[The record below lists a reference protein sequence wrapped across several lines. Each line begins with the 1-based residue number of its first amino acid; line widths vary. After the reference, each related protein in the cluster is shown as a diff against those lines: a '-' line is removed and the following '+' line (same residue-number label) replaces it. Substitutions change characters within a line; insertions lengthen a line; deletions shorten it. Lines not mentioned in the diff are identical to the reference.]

1 LPDSARRVL
10 TGPACEQTG
19 QKLKNMPVKRTT
31 AQRLNAWLARMSQ
44 TGVAVRRTARALI
57 AATKGSCIVELAT
70 ADAAPAAVLA
80 TGARESLP
88 GSASHGAHGLRGVK
102 TASDA
107 ARLVTVAHLPRE
119 EFQPAEA
126 EQTPMSTASTS
137 AAPADSADPAP
148 VEATLAAVDFIA
160 QVDESLRFSYVSAG
174 SVDFLGYHRD
184 YLSSLTLHELVPSN
198 EIDELDALV
207 ARARQSG
214 TLETAT
220 LHLLKSLTTPICVEL
235 RVLATHAAGE
245 PGFALAAFE
254 VSRWRE
260 REVALRHELNH
271 DPLTGLENLTSLKAA
286 LDAAQAE
293 AMHTHTHA
301 ALLLVDIDDFQ
312 RINRALGYDAGD
324 DMLRETARRIQHAA
338 RAGERVARV
347 ASDEFAV
354 LLSAGT
360 SAEAVVAA
368 EDVGRRLLSAIAQPY
383 RYRGQHTHL
392 SASIGAAIFP
402 DEVEKTSSSLLRMA
416 DHALSQ
422 AKTSGGNIVMF
433 HVPDNDP
440 RNAERLNLEA
450 DLYEG
455 VRNGE
460 FSLHFQPI
468 TESRHGGVVGVEA
481 LIRWQHPT
489 LGLVPPAAFI
499 PLAESIGLINYL
511 GNWVLKAACMQLVQW
526 DRDGIALDYVSVN
539 VSPQQFRDKRFTQ
552 NVKDA
557 LALTGLDPR
566 RLVFEITESL
576 LMHDPEEATRLL
588 ETLAAI
594 GIHFA
599 VDDFG
604 TGYSS
609 LSYLQRFPLSKLKI
623 DRSFIE
629 NLLTSR
635 NNRAIVTAVVGLAKS
650 LGLELVAEGV
660 ETEAQRELL
669 IEMGCDQIQGWLICK
684 ALPAADLKRCF
695 EDKTLFL
702 QTPL

>member
-1 LPDSARRVL
+1 
-10 TGPACEQTG
+10 
-19 QKLKNMPVKRTT
+19 MPVKRTI
-31 AQRLNAWLARMSQ
+31 AQRLNAWLALAGQ
-44 TGVAVRRTARALI
+44 TGAAVRGTARALI
-57 AATKGSCIVELAT
+57 AATQGSGIVKLAT
-70 ADAAPAAVLA
+70 ADASPVAIPAA
-80 TGARESLP
+80 GARESLQ
-88 GSASHGAHGLRGVK
+88 GSSSHGAHGVHGAK
-102 TASDA
+102 TAPNA
-107 ARLVTVAHLPRE
+107 VRLVAVPIVPRE
-119 EFQPAEA
+119 ELEPPAA
-126 EQTPMSTASTS
+126 GQTSMS
-137 AAPADSADPAP
+137 AASKPADPADP
-148 VEATLAAVDFIA
+148 TPAEATLAAVDFLA
-160 QVDESLRFSYVSAG
+160 QVDASLRFSYVSAG

-184 YLSSLTLHELVPSN
+184 YLRSLTLHELVPSN

-214 TLETAT
+214 KLESAT

-235 RVLATHAAGE
+235 RILATHAPGQGE

-254 VSRWRE
+254 VSRWRDSE
-260 REVALRHELNH
+260 AALRHALHH
-271 DPLTGLENLTSLKAA
+271 DPLTGLENLTALKTA

-293 AMHTHTHA
+293 AVHTHTHA

-402 DEVEKTSSSLLRMA
+402 DEVEQASSSLLRMA
-416 DHALSQ
+416 DHALAQ

-481 LIRWQHPT
+481 LIRWQHPVH
-489 LGLVPPAAFI
+489 GLVPPAAFI

-557 LALTGLDPR
+557 LELTGLNPR

-660 ETEAQRELL
+660 ETQAQRDLL

-684 ALPAADLKRCF
+684 ALPATELKRCF
-695 EDKTLFL
+695 EDKTLFI
-702 QTPL
+702 QAPL

>member
-1 LPDSARRVL
+1 
-10 TGPACEQTG
+10 
-19 QKLKNMPVKRTT
+19 MPVKRIT
-31 AQRLNAWLARMSQ
+31 AQRLNAWLALARQ
-44 TGVAVRRTARALI
+44 IGIALRTSARALTATTLPGSI
-57 AATKGSCIVELAT
+57 ARFAMAEATPAT
-70 ADAAPAAVLA
+70 ALA
-80 TGARESLP
+80 TGSREPLPLTLP
-88 GSASHGAHGLRGVK
+88 GSTPHGPRETKTGRPATGLSRAQASPATLHVLHPAAENEAEASASI
-102 TASDA
+102 ASD
-107 ARLVTVAHLPRE
+107 
-119 EFQPAEA
+119 
-126 EQTPMSTASTS
+126 
-137 AAPADSADPAP
+137 
-148 VEATLAAVDFIA
+148 ATLAAVDFLA
-160 QVDESLRFSYVSAG
+160 QVDASLRFCYVSPR
-174 SVDFLGYHRD
+174 SIDFLGYHRD
-184 YLSSLTLHELVPSN
+184 YLSSLTLHELVPST

-207 ARARQSG
+207 ARAQQSG
-214 TLETAT
+214 KLESAT
-220 LHLLKSLTTPICVEL
+220 LHLLKSLTTPIFVEL
-235 RVLATHAAGE
+235 RVLATHTQGL

-254 VSRWRE
+254 VSHWRD
-260 REVALRHELNH
+260 REAALRHELHH
-271 DPLTGLENLTSLKAA
+271 DRLTGLDNLTALKSA
-286 LDAAQAE
+286 LDAAQAD
-293 AMHTHTHA
+293 AVQTHTHA

-324 DMLRETARRIQHAA
+324 DMLRETGRRIQHAA

-354 LLSAGT
+354 LFSAGS
-360 SAEAVVAA
+360 SAEAAATA
-368 EDVGRRLLSAIAQPY
+368 EDVSRRVLSAIAQPY

-402 DEVEKTSSSLLRMA
+402 DEVEQASSSLLRMA
-416 DHALSQ
+416 DHALAQ
-422 AKTSGGNIVMF
+422 AKRSGGNVVVF
-433 HVPDNDP
+433 HVPDDDP
-440 RNAERLNLEA
+440 RNAQRLNLEA

-468 TESRHGGVVGVEA
+468 TESRSGGVIGVEA
-481 LIRWQHPT
+481 LIRWQHPVH
-489 LGLVPPAAFI
+489 GLVPPGAFI

-511 GNWVLKAACMQLVQW
+511 GNWVLKAACMQLAQW
-526 DRDGIALDYVSVN
+526 DSEGFVLDYVSVN

-557 LALTGLDPR
+557 LQLTGLDPR

-576 LMHDPEEATRLL
+576 LMHDPKEATPLL
-588 ETLAAI
+588 ETLTAL
-594 GIHFA
+594 GIAFA

-635 NNRAIVTAVVGLAKS
+635 NNQAIVAAVVGLAKS

-669 IEMGCDQIQGWLICK
+669 IEMGCDQIQGWLISK
-684 ALPAADLKRCF
+684 ALPAGDLMRCF
-695 EDKTLFL
+695 QDKTLFL
-702 QTPL
+702 QAPC